1 MYKEQKLDI
10 EGRLTM
16 EMFKKYIPHISLGV
30 GVFVVLCLF
39 LESVTITVGSN
50 NPVSIWGLSAAFGS
64 SGTYEFGFNYAL
76 TLAYLLPLVAGLLH
90 FFTTKLSHA
99 KIYQYASIGL
109 FLLSAVLFFS
119 VPALFESITGNFS
132 DGTIWPTSSYAAN
145 YGFGSIF
152 AGVFLTITA
161 IASLYSTF
169 IIE

>member
-1 MYKEQKLDI
+1 
-10 EGRLTM
+10 M
-16 EMFKKYIPHISLGV
+16 EMFKKYIPHIALGV

-39 LESVTITVGSN
+39 LESVTITVGAL
-50 NPVSIWGLSAAFGS
+50 NPVSFSGLAAAFGS
-64 SGTYEFGFNYAL
+64 TGTYEFGFNYAI

-109 FLLSAVLFFS
+109 FLLAAVLFFS
-119 VPALFESITGNFS
+119 VPALFESITGNFTYIATFPS
-132 DGTIWPTSSYAAN
+132 SSYAAN
-145 YGFGSIF
+145 YGFGSILS
-152 AGVFLTITA
+152 GVFLTITA